1 MPTKPSNKDFINW
14 AKNDKNKSKMQN
26 ALSEHPDL
34 AHVKDSVSF
43 MNIFSYHYFHIL
55 IFIVKH
61 MNYLVNNHNSLNE
74 ALSLS
79 NS

>member
-34 AHVKDSVSF
+34 AHVKDSVSCI
-43 MNIFSYHYFHIL
+43 IFFL
-55 IFIVKH
+55 IIIFTF
-61 MNYLVNNHNSLNE
+61 
-74 ALSLS
+74 
-79 NS
+79 